1 MLMCRINANKYSK
14 EKKMMCVATHAN
26 VKICEKRKSLSSFL
40 IFCVLEEPRARELR
54 GDTKFVAICESFAEF

>member
-14 EKKMMCVATHAN
+14 EKKKMMCVATHAN

-40 IFCVLEEPRARELR
+40 IFCVLGAKSKRVTRRYKVRRHL
-54 GDTKFVAICESFAEF
+54 